1 MDRQEE
7 QAKREE
13 FKSLLNDLALDPY
26 REKTATPEKRLK
38 YQRRF
43 ETLYQ
48 HEEKE
53 KGFRHLYSDIFR
65 ILAALQEDPEKG
77 NGDVLA
83 ENIQI
88 LLEEYKPEK
97 GHFDARDNLRKL
109 YDHISLDLARMN
121 YTQTVVHSF
130 ADQASDQAI
139 NRSELEG
146 IRESIQHE
154 NKSLREMA
162 SIVVVQTKNAVERL
176 KEAVERLKEA
186 EKETD
191 LSRREL
197 EDAKRNLQTTDT
209 DLQKSKQQ
217 LTEAKKSLDEATKKI
232 DNSQKEYIAILGIFS
247 AVVLTFIGGM
257 AFSTSVLE
265 NIHKSSAYRLTFTV
279 ALIGLVLYNVFYLL
293 FFCIQNLLERKVEEH
308 QTNMLRNGNILFV
321 MILLITV
328 LFWWFGAV
336 ENRDVQFSERVSPI
350 PTEAVTTVTSQKT
363 S

>member
-13 FKSLLNDLALDPY
+13 FKSLLKDLALDPY
-26 REKTATPEKRLK
+26 REKTATPENRLK

-43 ETLYQ
+43 EALYQ
-48 HEEKE
+48 HEEQE

-65 ILAALQEDPEKG
+65 ILAALQKDPETG

-88 LLEEYKPEK
+88 LLEEYQPEE
-97 GHFDARDNLRKL
+97 GHFDATDNLRKL

-121 YTQTVVHSF
+121 YTQSAVRSV
-130 ADQASDQAI
+130 ADQASARAVEQ
-139 NRSELEG
+139 SELEG
-146 IRESIQHE
+146 IVESVRHE
-154 NKSLREMA
+154 NTSLREMTRV
-162 SIVVVQTKNAVERL
+162 VVVQTKEAIQELKQAKEETNRSNSQLENA
-176 KEAVERLKEA
+176 KKF
-186 EKETD
+186 
-191 LSRREL
+191 
-197 EDAKRNLQTTDT
+197 LQTTDKE
-209 DLQKSKQQ
+209 LQQSKKQ
-217 LTEAKKSLDEATKKI
+217 LIDARKSLDEVKGKI

-265 NIHKSSAYRLTFTV
+265 NIHKSSIYRLVFTV

-321 MILLITV
+321 TILLLTA
-328 LFWWFGAV
+328 LLWWVGAV
-336 ENRDVQFSERVSPI
+336 ENREARFSEHVAPI
-350 PTEAVTTVTSQKT
+350 PTEAVTEVTSQT
-363 S
+363 SPEPS